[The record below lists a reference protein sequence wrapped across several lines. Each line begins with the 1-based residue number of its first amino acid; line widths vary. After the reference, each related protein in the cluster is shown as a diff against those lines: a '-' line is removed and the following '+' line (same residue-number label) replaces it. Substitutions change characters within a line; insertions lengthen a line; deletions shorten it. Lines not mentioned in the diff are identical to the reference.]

1 MGIYVKQA
9 GLFSTIQD
17 LGRTGFLDQGVVQS
31 GAMDGIALRQANL
44 IVGNQETEAGLE
56 MTITG
61 PTLLFTKA
69 AIICVTGGGMTP
81 LLLKKEEVGS
91 PLYVPEGGVV
101 SFKSNQTGMRAYL
114 AVAGGLSVPVVLQSK
129 STYTRGGMG
138 GYAGRALKQ
147 GDTVEM
153 QENDTILHS
162 FNKKL
167 ESQQFNDWFIA
178 STPMKKQTE
187 VRMFPGPHLNWLTSG
202 SIASL
207 FESPFTIGNQSDRMG
222 YRLLPEQPLEFAET
236 KQLLSEA
243 VTLGAVQVPAD
254 GQPIILM
261 ADRQTVGGYPRVL
274 QVAHVDIPVLAQLRP
289 GQSFTFQQIDLEEA
303 DALFEAQERDMAQL
317 KRAIKMKWRQL
328 GEGG

>member
-1 MGIYVKQA
+1 
-9 GLFSTIQD
+9 
-17 LGRTGFLDQGVVQS
+17 
-31 GAMDGIALRQANL
+31 
-44 IVGNQETEAGLE
+44 
-56 MTITG
+56 
-61 PTLLFTKA
+61 
-69 AIICVTGGGMTP
+69 
-81 LLLKKEEVGS
+81 
-91 PLYVPEGGVV
+91 
-101 SFKSNQTGMRAYL
+101 
-114 AVAGGLSVPVVLQSK
+114 
-129 STYTRGGMG
+129 
-138 GYAGRALKQ
+138 
-147 GDTVEM
+147 
-153 QENDTILHS
+153 
-162 FNKKL
+162 
-167 ESQQFNDWFIA
+167 
-178 STPMKKQTE
+178 
-187 VRMFPGPHLNWLTSG
+187 MFPGPHLNWLTSG

-289 GQSFTFQQIDLEEA
+289 GQSFTFQLIDLEEA
-303 DALFEAQERDMAQL
+303 DALFEAQERDMTQL

>member
-81 LLLKKEEVGS
+81 FIAGKRKRSVLRYTFQKVALSRLNPIKLGCVLTLLLQEGCPSLLCFRAKVHIREVAWAVM
-91 PLYVPEGGVV
+91 LVVPE
-101 SFKSNQTGMRAYL
+101 A
-114 AVAGGLSVPVVLQSK
+114 
-129 STYTRGGMG
+129 
-138 GYAGRALKQ
+138 

>member
-44 IVGNQETEAGLE
+44 VVGNQETEAGLE

-81 LLLKKEEVGS
+81 FIAGKRKRVGS
-91 PLYVPEGGVV
+91 PLYVPKGGVV

-147 GDTVEM
+147 GDTVEL

-162 FNKKL
+162 FNKKR
-167 ESQQFNDWFIA
+167 ESQQFNEWFIA
-178 STPMKKQTE
+178 STPEKKT
-187 VRMFPGPHLNWLTSG
+187 N
-202 SIASL
+202 
-207 FESPFTIGNQSDRMG
+207 ESSCV
-222 YRLLPEQPLEFAET
+222 
-236 KQLLSEA
+236 SW
-243 VTLGAVQVPAD
+243 
-254 GQPIILM
+254 
-261 ADRQTVGGYPRVL
+261 
-274 QVAHVDIPVLAQLRP
+274 
-289 GQSFTFQQIDLEEA
+289 SSS
-303 DALFEAQERDMAQL
+303 
-317 KRAIKMKWRQL
+317 
-328 GEGG
+328 